1 MKIVSSFMNEI
12 NLKRNQYH
20 TIMFESSY
28 MQQEFRLL
36 INNYFA
42 TRRNSKLEEN
52 NYLKIID
59 KNLRDIDRKDIY
71 FISFE
76 CNKINLKE
84 DRQTDQLIKN
94 YLFYYLENNPE
105 IIHDYIQFQQEVE
118 MFIERIKLT
127 DASLSIEFDLTERSI
142 QNFIKSL
149 DIYMEYDKNEYV
161 PNYILRNRL
170 IQLLLKLNYAE
181 KDVILLI
188 SYPETDVGLNDFE
201 KVIQNLKA
209 LNLTTVVLTSEP
221 SFLTSAEPENIF
233 MINQQGVLYDIVKL
247 KEELKAFQLV
257 HENNSTD
264 IVNWLAYC
272 DFTQQFTVLDLKW
285 KEFLESEK
293 L

>member
-127 DASLSIEFDLTERSI
+127 RSEERRVGREM
-142 QNFIKSL
+142 NIK
-149 DIYMEYDKNEYV
+149 
-161 PNYILRNRL
+161 
-170 IQLLLKLNYAE
+170 
-181 KDVILLI
+181 
-188 SYPETDVGLNDFE
+188 
-201 KVIQNLKA
+201 
-209 LNLTTVVLTSEP
+209 
-221 SFLTSAEPENIF
+221 
-233 MINQQGVLYDIVKL
+233 
-247 KEELKAFQLV
+247 
-257 HENNSTD
+257 
-264 IVNWLAYC
+264 
-272 DFTQQFTVLDLKW
+272 
-285 KEFLESEK
+285 
-293 L
+293 

>member
-233 MINQQGVLYDIVKL
+233 MVNQQGVLYDIVKL

>member
-12 NLKRNQYH
+12 NLKRNKYR
-20 TIMFESSY
+20 TIMYESSY

-188 SYPETDVGLNDFE
+188 SYLETDVGLKDRKSTRLNSSHVAISYAVFC
-201 KVIQNLKA
+201 LKKKK
-209 LNLTTVVLTSEP
+209 T
-221 SFLTSAEPENIF
+221 
-233 MINQQGVLYDIVKL
+233 NQ
-247 KEELKAFQLV
+247 
-257 HENNSTD
+257 
-264 IVNWLAYC
+264 
-272 DFTQQFTVLDLKW
+272 
-285 KEFLESEK
+285 
-293 L
+293 

>member
-1 MKIVSSFMNEI
+1 MNEI